1 MQKVT
6 HSEYIA
12 QKKPLAKQLLAKLN
26 EKYQYASVLI
36 TDNYEKGY
44 RASRSGVAISA
55 TNAFGGK
62 GMIVKVYDGKGY
74 AEYSTNEITAENL
87 PEIEREIEQQLMNPA
102 NFIPE
107 GTEEAE
113 YKCISDEPCTL
124 CEATDYEIHPREVG
138 DEKLIET
145 VTRCSENAVKA
156 DDASDAITGFN
167 YQEYHKLFLSANR
180 ELEQS
185 VLYSTGIMA
194 LVAAKARKSSRASAD
209 SPTSAVRSCL
219 IKWSL
224 QFRSA

>member
-87 PEIEREIEQQLMNPA
+87 PEIEREIEQ
-102 NFIPE
+102 
-107 GTEEAE
+107 
-113 YKCISDEPCTL
+113 
-124 CEATDYEIHPREVG
+124 
-138 DEKLIET
+138 
-145 VTRCSENAVKA
+145 
-156 DDASDAITGFN
+156 
-167 YQEYHKLFLSANR
+167 
-180 ELEQS
+180 
-185 VLYSTGIMA
+185 
-194 LVAAKARKSSRASAD
+194 
-209 SPTSAVRSCL
+209 
-219 IKWSL
+219 
-224 QFRSA
+224 

>member
-74 AEYSTNEITAENL
+74 AEYSTNEITAMRAASRQKTC
-87 PEIEREIEQQLMNPA
+87 P
-102 NFIPE
+102 
-107 GTEEAE
+107 
-113 YKCISDEPCTL
+113 
-124 CEATDYEIHPREVG
+124 
-138 DEKLIET
+138 KLKE
-145 VTRCSENAVKA
+145 
-156 DDASDAITGFN
+156 
-167 YQEYHKLFLSANR
+167 
-180 ELEQS
+180 
-185 VLYSTGIMA
+185 
-194 LVAAKARKSSRASAD
+194 KSSS
-209 SPTSAVRSCL
+209 SS
-219 IKWSL
+219 
-224 QFRSA
+224 

>member
-55 TNAFGGK
+55 ANAFGGK

-107 GTEEAE
+107 GTVEAE
-113 YKCISDEPCTL
+113 YKLSL
-124 CEATDYEIHPREVG
+124 IH
-138 DEKLIET
+138 I
-145 VTRCSENAVKA
+145 
-156 DDASDAITGFN
+156 
-167 YQEYHKLFLSANR
+167 
-180 ELEQS
+180 
-185 VLYSTGIMA
+185 
-194 LVAAKARKSSRASAD
+194 
-209 SPTSAVRSCL
+209 
-219 IKWSL
+219 
-224 QFRSA
+224 